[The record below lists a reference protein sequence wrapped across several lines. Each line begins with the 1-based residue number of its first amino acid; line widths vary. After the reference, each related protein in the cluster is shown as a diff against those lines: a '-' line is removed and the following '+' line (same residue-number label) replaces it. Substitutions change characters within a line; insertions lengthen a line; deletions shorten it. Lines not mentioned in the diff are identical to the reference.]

1 MATINN
7 NDDIPV
13 RVSSGEQIASNA
25 ALELIGRDL
34 IPAANQLAKSM
45 RATTMNKQPP
55 GYAYGTALPQGV
67 QRRGNSYSSSGFQP
81 QRSFEG
87 ISNTPSGHQLP
98 TGVQRT
104 GNSYS
109 MRGATMPQPTPQT
122 VSNTPYGHHTLPRGI
137 QRNGNSYSYAN
148 GFAEGTMDEQG
159 VQGEHIEAVRNSPF
173 ADFVRG
179 MFKNGGNNVNPNQAV
194 EDAAGMQNPSY
205 MPADQQPNEG
215 YADGTMT
222 EAGAQ
227 YQPPGFMEQLQGMFQ
242 GNAAPEP
249 SPPQRA
255 PSLPGA
261 DAPTLDQSKQ
271 NYELQSGKLPGYANG
286 TDQKLG
292 VQKPR
297 QTIETTDP
305 MPYEQVA
312 RPANGQPMYGQ
323 TLPHLPAG
331 NAPKTVVDDGQ
342 GGRGSFQFQD
352 GRTLDDN
359 QQASLHGIMAANAQ
373 NRDKYQANADAYAA
387 GEAQKAQQA
396 VIDRLLSAATT
407 SPNAATQD
415 ISGFM
420 NTRANQRA
428 AGHVLPTVMNA
439 AQQRNE
445 LAQTTEQ
452 NKAANLTA
460 NAKAKYDYDTE
471 QAKLGIEREKLN
483 QPEYGVYTNP
493 QTLTEQP
500 FIKKGQGAE
509 ESYRSRLPEAQQQ
522 LMAQFDKRI
531 NDPQYAQVA
540 QRHGQATADRLYQ
553 NYLMSQHRQ

>member
-1 MATINN
+1 
-7 NDDIPV
+7 
-13 RVSSGEQIASNA
+13 
-25 ALELIGRDL
+25 
-34 IPAANQLAKSM
+34 
-45 RATTMNKQPP
+45 
-55 GYAYGTALPQGV
+55 
-67 QRRGNSYSSSGFQP
+67 
-81 QRSFEG
+81 
-87 ISNTPSGHQLP
+87 
-98 TGVQRT
+98 
-104 GNSYS
+104 
-109 MRGATMPQPTPQT
+109 MRGAAMPQPTPQT
-122 VSNTPYGHHTLPRGI
+122 ISNTPYGHHTLPRGI
-137 QRNGNSYSYAN
+137 HRNGNSYSYAN
-148 GFAEGTMDEQG
+148 GFADGTMDEQG
-159 VQGEHIEAVRNSPF
+159 VQGEHVEAVRNSPF
-173 ADFVRG
+173 ADFVRE

-194 EDAAGMQNPSY
+194 EAAAGMQNPSY
-205 MPADQQPNEG
+205 MPADQPPTEG
-215 YADGTMT
+215 YADGTLT
-222 EAGAQ
+222 EEGAQ
-227 YQPPGFMEQLQGMFQ
+227 YQPPGLMEQLQGFMT
-242 GNAAPEP
+242 ASTTPEP
-249 SPPQRA
+249 QSA
-255 PSLPGA
+255 PALPGA
-261 DAPTLDQSKQ
+261 GAPTLDEAKG
-271 NYELQSGKLPGYANG
+271 NYELQAGKLPGYANG
-286 TDQKLG
+286 TKTEEG
-292 VQKPR
+292 VQKTK
-297 QTIETTDP
+297 QKIETTAA

-312 RPANGQPMYGQ
+312 RPAQGKPMYGE

-359 QQASLHGIMAANAQ
+359 QQASLHGMMAANAK

-396 VIDRLLSAATT
+396 GIDRLLSAATT

-428 AGHVLPTVMNA
+428 AGQLLPTVMNA
-439 AQQRNE
+439 AQERNE

-460 NAKAKYDYDTE
+460 NAKARYDYETE
-471 QAKLGIEREKLN
+471 QAKLGLEKDKLN

-509 ESYRSRLPEAQQQ
+509 ESYRSRLPEVQQQ

-540 QRHGQATADRLYQ
+540 QRYGQATADRLYQ
-553 NYLMSQHRQ
+553 NYLMAQQRQQ